1 MKGILIRILTAL
13 VILASSADVLSA
25 QQSVPCAGNCEWE
38 AMVHHLLEEPE
49 AIYRYDI
56 VNKVCTADLH
66 HLSYMVNIINQIPV
80 STFSDAALVRRY
92 ADFLRLVIMQYHQK
106 ADFLKEISFGRPLFL
121 SRNLRTDNSVGGF
134 EGLRLVATTLRY
146 SWMLAEEES
155 ITSFEKAN
163 YGNLHFLERIL
174 YGNDI
179 IMAAKDPYYSMI
191 LKRLCGKLGIS
202 FDLDTAEEEILDHVT
217 TKALEGDMHALSR
230 IWKDLMRLR
239 FCLNSVW
246 QSDLQNILISY
257 AVSEVGMDEYL
268 LEFNTSIREYYPD
281 EYAKTVIP
289 MYSIRMRSYEEYM
302 NIISYVRGLIEE
314 GKPYAGY
321 LPWDCPEE
329 YRTEG
334 FVEYREA
341 FLVLCK
347 CLVRS
352 CRYEMNDML
361 VAQANNLITPV
372 LESFGASN
380 MMHLLSIIGN
390 FALDMYDEGYNDAY
404 TIIEDLLRLAEVGYY
419 DPFLMANIATV
430 YMNVSYSKVEEIID
444 VMLIP
449 NIEYR
454 IEMWAGGADSGAR
467 IQTMMLASVAGL
479 TANKD
484 KYLSMAARYV
494 LEAEEFISRLPEEER
509 VYYYLTLADVYSFMG
524 LGYRTR
530 SLLENELADLYRYNK
545 DALEFTTFMSYYKQ
559 SRYEDAMK
567 YVKAAQHQTGVT
579 YVLKSM
585 ETAFRT
591 GHYHMAEKLAGTY
604 LDNRYLMLENLLM
617 ANSDNKSDLSA
628 LLRQNDIH
636 SLKGILESSY
646 GERASSKLLAGLI
659 YDWSL
664 ISKGGLLKSM
674 TNWHSYMVQNDD
686 RMFGVY
692 DLYNAFAEGKGDEGV
707 VVPREYVS
715 IVSNELTDLIRTNYS
730 WGELAPRVTSEDVIS
745 GLPAGTYA
753 VEFCNIA
760 DDYYAV
766 LVGNGYKS
774 PKLYRLCS
782 KDNIMSVSGDMFTEY
797 LYDDAGSLRKLY
809 DLIWSPVLEQIPE
822 GSDIYCSLDGVLNLL
837 NVELFCDDASRYV
850 GDVYDIYRVS
860 TTASVNDPLTI
871 EDLSNAVLYGNM
883 NYFMNHSEITSDSDK
898 YIYNAAETRNR
909 GAVMDFVVPREPL
922 TETGNEIRTVSELLA
937 ANQVDTLM
945 FEWNSGTEYSFKS
958 LSGKDFD
965 ILHMATHG
973 FWWGSDRDAE
983 GRPVPP
989 MKRSG
994 LVLSGSDDEPL
1005 SSDKAGVLFAQEIAE
1020 LDLSAV
1026 DLLVLSACQTAG
1038 GEIQE
1043 DGVFGLQRGFKQAG
1057 VGTIVMT
1064 LWPVNSAMTQSFM
1077 THMYENLAHGY
1088 DTREAFY
1095 NARTEVRKHYKKAS
1109 DWGAFIILD

>member
-38 AMVHHLLEEPE
+38 VMVHHLLEEPE

-66 HLSYMVNIINQIPV
+66 HLSYMMNIINQIPV

-121 SRNLRTDNSVGGF
+121 SRDLRTDNSVGGF

-146 SWMLAEEES
+146 AWLLAEEES
-155 ITSFEKAN
+155 TPSSEKVN

-174 YGNDI
+174 YGSDI
-179 IMAAKDPYYSMI
+179 IMAAKDPYYAMI
-191 LKRLCGKLGIS
+191 LKRLCGKLGMS
-202 FDLDTAEEEILDHVT
+202 FDLDTAEEEILDYVT
-217 TKALEGDMHALSR
+217 TEVLEGNIHALSG
-230 IWKDLMRLR
+230 IWKDLTRLR
-239 FCLNSVW
+239 FCLNTVW
-246 QSDLQNILISY
+246 QSNLQSILMSY
-257 AVSEVGMDEYL
+257 AVSDIGMDEYL

-281 EYAKTVIP
+281 EYAKKYIP
-289 MYSIRMRSYEEYM
+289 MLSIRMRSYQEFINTM
-302 NIISYVRGLIEE
+302 SYVQELVDE

-321 LPWDCPEE
+321 LPWSCPEE

-334 FVEYREA
+334 YTEYREA

-347 CLVRS
+347 YLVRS
-352 CRYEMNDML
+352 CRYEIDDIYEIL
-361 VAQANNLITPV
+361 TPV
-372 LESFGASN
+372 IESLGASDII
-380 MMHLLSIIGN
+380 HLLSIIGN
-390 FALDMYDEGYNDAY
+390 FALEMYDDGYNDAY
-404 TIIEDLLRLAEVGYY
+404 TMIEDLVCLAEFGYY
-419 DPFLMANIATV
+419 DPYLMANIAAV
-430 YMNVSYSKVEEIID
+430 YVNVSYSKVEEIID
-444 VMLIP
+444 VMLVP
-449 NIEYR
+449 WIEHR
-454 IEMWAGGADSGAR
+454 KEMWVGGADSGAR
-467 IQTMMLASVAGL
+467 IETMMLASMAGL
-479 TANKD
+479 IANKD
-484 KYLSMAARYV
+484 KYLRMAARYV
-494 LEAEEFISRLPEEER
+494 LEVEEFIAGLPEEER
-509 VYYYLTLADVYSFMG
+509 VYYYLTLADVYSYMG
-524 LGYRTR
+524 FGYRTR
-530 SLLENELADLYRYNK
+530 DLLKHELADLYKHNK
-545 DALEFTTFMSYYKQ
+545 EAKEFTIFMSYYNQ
-559 SRYEDAMK
+559 DRYDDAIK
-567 YVKAAQHQTGVT
+567 YVKAAQHASGVT
-579 YVLKSM
+579 YALQSM

-591 GHYHMAEKLAGTY
+591 GHYRMAEKLAGVY
-604 LDNRYLMLENLLM
+604 LTNRYFQVESLLM
-617 ANSDNKSDLSA
+617 ANSENKSA
-628 LLRQNDIH
+628 LGSILRQKDIN
-636 SLKGILESSY
+636 SLQGILESSY
-646 GERASSKLLAGLI
+646 GENTCSGLLAGLM

-674 TNWHSYMVQNDD
+674 TSWHNYMIENDD
-686 RMFGVY
+686 RIFGAY
-692 DLYNAFAEGKGDEGV
+692 DLYNAFADENDDGYIMSGA
-707 VVPREYVS
+707 YVS
-715 IVSNELTDLIRTNYS
+715 MVSTELSDQIRTDYT
-730 WGELAPRVTSEDVIS
+730 WGELVPRVTSEDVIS
-745 GLPAGTYA
+745 ELPAGAYA
-753 VEFCNIA
+753 IEFCNIA

-766 LVGNGYKS
+766 SVGKEYRS

-782 KDNIMSVSGDMFTEY
+782 KDDIMSVSADMFTEY
-797 LYDDAGSLRKLY
+797 LYDDAGSLKKLY

-860 TTASVNDPLTI
+860 TTASVNEPLTI

-945 FEWNSGTEYSFKS
+945 FEWNNGTEYSFKS

>member
-38 AMVHHLLEEPE
+38 VMVHHLLEEPE

-246 QSDLQNILISY
+246 QSDLQSILMSY

-494 LEAEEFISRLPEEER
+494 LEAEEFIGRLPEEEK
-509 VYYYLTLADVYSFMG
+509 VYYYLTLADVYSYMG

-545 DALEFTTFMSYYKQ
+545 SALEFTTFMSYYNQ

-567 YVKAAQHQTGVT
+567 YVKAAQYQTGVT

-591 GHYHMAEKLAGTY
+591 GHYHMADKLAGAY
-604 LDNRYLMLENLLM
+604 LNNRYLMTENLLM
-617 ANSDNKSDLSA
+617 ANSENKSDLNS
-628 LLRQNDIH
+628 LLRQNDIY
-636 SLKGILESSY
+636 SLKGIMESSY

-782 KDNIMSVSGDMFTEY
+782 KDDIMSVSGDMFTEY

-809 DLIWSPVLEQIPE
+809 DLIWSPVLGQIPE

-860 TTASVNDPLTI
+860 TTASVNEPLTI

-937 ANQVDTLM
+937 ANQIDTLM
-945 FEWNSGTEYSFKS
+945 FEWNNGTEYSFKS

>member
-1 MKGILIRILTAL
+1 MNDIVVRILTAF
-13 VILASSADVLSA
+13 VILISSAEVLSA

-38 AMVHHLLEEPE
+38 VMMHHLLQEPE
-49 AIYRYDI
+49 AIFGYDI
-56 VNKVCTADLH
+56 VNKVCSADLH
-66 HLSYMVNIINQIPV
+66 HLSYMVNVINQMPV
-80 STFSDAALVRRY
+80 STFSDDAHVRRY
-92 ADFLRLVIMQYHQK
+92 ADFLRLIIMEYHRK
-106 ADFLKEISFGRPLFL
+106 ADFMKEISFGRPIDVRQELW
-121 SRNLRTDNSVGGF
+121 TDNTVGGF
-134 EGLRLVATTLRY
+134 EGLRLIATTLRN
-146 SWMLAEEES
+146 SWLLSEEES

-163 YGNLHFLERIL
+163 YGNLHFLERTL
-174 YGNDI
+174 YGKDI
-179 IMAAKDPYYSMI
+179 IMAAKDPYYSII
-191 LKRLCGKLGIS
+191 LKRLCRKLGMS
-202 FDLDTAEEEILDHVT
+202 FNFDTAEEEILDYVA
-217 TKALEGDMHALSR
+217 TKSLEGDMHALSG
-230 IWKDLMRLR
+230 IWKDLTRLR
-239 FCLNSVW
+239 FCLNSQW
-246 QSDLQNILISY
+246 QSDLQNILMSY

-281 EYAKTVIP
+281 EYAKAVIP
-289 MYSIRMRSYEEYM
+289 MYSIRMRTYEEYM
-302 NIISYVRGLIEE
+302 NIISYVKGLIDE

-372 LESFGASN
+372 LESFGASD
-380 MMHLLSIIGN
+380 MMHLLCIIGN
-390 FALDMYDEGYNDAY
+390 FALEMYDEGYNDAY
-404 TIIEDLLRLAEVGYY
+404 TIIEDLLRLAEYGYY
-419 DPFLMANIATV
+419 DPFLMANIAVV
-430 YMNVSYSKVEEIID
+430 YMNINYSKVEEIID

-454 IEMWAGGADSGAR
+454 IDLWDGGADSGAR

-494 LEAEEFISRLPEEER
+494 LEAEEFIGRLPEEER

-545 DALEFTTFMSYYKQ
+545 DALEFTTFMSYYNQ

-591 GHYHMAEKLAGTY
+591 RHYHMAEKLAGTY
-604 LDNRYLMLENLLM
+604 LNNRYLMAENLLM
-617 ANSDNKSDLSA
+617 ANSDNKSDLNA

-646 GERASSKLLAGLI
+646 GEKASSKPLAELM

-674 TNWHSYMVQNDD
+674 TDWHNYMVQNDY
-686 RMFGVY
+686 RMFGAY
-692 DLYNAFAEGKGDEGV
+692 DLFNTFTEDKDSDGV

-715 IVSNELTDLIRTNYS
+715 VVSNELTDLIRTNYN
-730 WGELAPRVTSEDVIS
+730 WGELVPRVTYEEVIS
-745 GLPAGTYA
+745 RLPAGAYA

-774 PKLYRLCS
+774 PKLYHLCT
-782 KDNIMSVSGDMFTEY
+782 KDDIISVSADMFTEY
-797 LYDDAGSLRKLY
+797 LYDDAGSLQKLY
-809 DLIWSPVLEQIPE
+809 DLVWSPILEQIPE
-822 GSDIYCSLDGVLNLL
+822 GADVYCSLDGVLNLL
-837 NVELFCDDASRYV
+837 NVELFCDETSRYV

-860 TTASVNDPLTI
+860 TTSSVEEPLHI
-871 EDLSNAVLYGNM
+871 EDFSNAVLYGNM
-883 NYFMNHSEITSDSDK
+883 NYFMNQAEITSDSDK
-898 YIYNAAETRNR
+898 YIYNAAEASYR
-909 GAVMDFVVPREPL
+909 GAVMDFVVPRDPL
-922 TETGNEIRTVSELLA
+922 KETGNEIRAVSELLI
-937 ANQVDTLM
+937 ANQVDTLL
-945 FEWNSGTEYSFKS
+945 FEWNNGTEYSFKS

-965 ILHMATHG
+965 ILHLATHG

>member
-1 MKGILIRILTAL
+1 MKGILIRILIAL

-38 AMVHHLLEEPE
+38 VMVHHLLEEPE
-49 AIYRYDI
+49 AIFGYDI
-56 VNKVCTADLH
+56 ANKVCSADLQ
-66 HLSYMVNIINQIPV
+66 HLSYMVNVINQIPV
-80 STFSDAALVRRY
+80 STFSDDAHIRRY
-92 ADFLRLVIMQYHQK
+92 ADFLRLIIMEYHRK
-106 ADFLKEISFGRPLFL
+106 ADFMKEISFGRPIDVRQELW
-121 SRNLRTDNSVGGF
+121 TDSTVGGF
-134 EGLRLVATTLRY
+134 EGLSLIATTLRN
-146 SWMLAEEES
+146 SWLLSEEES

-163 YGNLHFLERIL
+163 YGNLHFLERTL
-174 YGNDI
+174 YGKDI

-191 LKRLCGKLGIS
+191 LKRLCRKLGMS
-202 FDLDTAEEEILDHVT
+202 FNFDTAEEEILDYVA
-217 TKALEGDMHALSR
+217 TKSLEGDMHALSG
-230 IWKDLMRLR
+230 IWKDLTRLR
-239 FCLNSVW
+239 FCLNSQW
-246 QSDLQNILISY
+246 QSDLQNILMSY

-281 EYAKTVIP
+281 EYAKAVIP
-289 MYSIRMRSYEEYM
+289 MYSIRMRTYEEFM
-302 NIISYVRGLIEE
+302 NIISYVKGLIDE
-314 GKPYAGY
+314 GKPYARY

-341 FLVLCK
+341 FMILCK
-347 CLVRS
+347 FLVRS
-352 CRYEMNDML
+352 CRYEMNNML
-361 VAQANNLITPV
+361 TAQANDLLTPM
-372 LESFGASN
+372 LEGFGASD
-380 MMHLLSIIGN
+380 MVHLLCIIGN
-390 FALDMYDEGYNDAY
+390 FALEMYDEGYNDAY
-404 TIIEDLLRLAEVGYY
+404 TIIEDLLRLAEYGYY
-419 DPFLMANIATV
+419 DPFLMANIAVV
-430 YMNVSYSKVEEIID
+430 YMNINYSKVEEIID

-449 NIEYR
+449 NIEHR
-454 IEMWAGGADSGAR
+454 IDLWAGGADSGAR

-494 LEAEEFISRLPEEER
+494 LEAEEFIGRLPEEER
-509 VYYYLTLADVYSFMG
+509 TYYYLTLAEVYSFMG

-545 DALEFTTFMSYYKQ
+545 DALEFTTFMSYYNQ

-567 YVKAAQHQTGVT
+567 YVKAAQHQPGVT

-646 GERASSKLLAGLI
+646 GEKASSKPLAGLM

-674 TNWHSYMVQNDD
+674 TDWHSYMVQNDY
-686 RMFGVY
+686 RMFGAY
-692 DLYNAFAEGKGDEGV
+692 DLFNAFAEDKDSDGV

-715 IVSNELTDLIRTNYS
+715 VVSNELTDLIRTNYN
-730 WGELAPRVTSEDVIS
+730 WGELVPRVTYEEVIS
-745 GLPAGTYA
+745 RLPAGAYA
-753 VEFCNIA
+753 VEFCNIV

-774 PKLYRLCS
+774 PKLYHLCT
-782 KDNIMSVSGDMFTEY
+782 KDDIMSVSGDMFTEY
-797 LYDDAGSLRKLY
+797 LYDDAGSLKKLY

-860 TTASVNDPLTI
+860 TTASVNEPLTI
-871 EDLSNAVLYGNM
+871 EDFSNAVLYGNM
-883 NYFMNHSEITSDSDK
+883 NYSMNHDEITSDSDK
-898 YIYNAAETRNR
+898 YIYNGAEAMYR
-909 GAVMDFVVPREPL
+909 GAVMDFVVPRDPL
-922 TETGNEIRTVSELLA
+922 RETGNEVRAVSELLA

>member
-1 MKGILIRILTAL
+1 MKDIVVRILTAF
-13 VILASSADVLSA
+13 VILISSAEVLSA
-25 QQSVPCAGNCEWE
+25 QQSVPCAGNCEWDV
-38 AMVHHLLEEPE
+38 MMHHLLQEPE
-49 AIYRYDI
+49 AIFGYDI
-56 VNKVCTADLH
+56 VNKVCSADLQ
-66 HLSYMVNIINQIPV
+66 HLSYMVNVINQIPV
-80 STFSDAALVRRY
+80 STFSDDAHVRRY
-92 ADFLRLVIMQYHQK
+92 ADFLRLIIMEYHRK
-106 ADFLKEISFGRPLFL
+106 ADFMKEISFGRPIDVRQELW
-121 SRNLRTDNSVGGF
+121 TDSTVGGF
-134 EGLRLVATTLRY
+134 EGLSLIATTLRN
-146 SWMLAEEES
+146 SWLLSEEES

-163 YGNLHFLERIL
+163 YGNLHFLERTL
-174 YGNDI
+174 YGKDI

-191 LKRLCGKLGIS
+191 LKRLCRKLGMS
-202 FDLDTAEEEILDHVT
+202 FNFDTAEEEILDYVA
-217 TKALEGDMHALSR
+217 TKSLEGDMHALSG
-230 IWKDLMRLR
+230 IWKDLTRLR
-239 FCLNSVW
+239 FCLNSQW
-246 QSDLQNILISY
+246 QSDLQNILMSY

-268 LEFNTSIREYYPD
+268 PEFNTSIREYYPD
-281 EYAKTVIP
+281 EYAKAVIP
-289 MYSIRMRSYEEYM
+289 MYSIRMRTYEEYM

-372 LESFGASN
+372 LESFGASD
-380 MMHLLSIIGN
+380 MMHLLCIIGN
-390 FALDMYDEGYNDAY
+390 FALEMYDEGYNDAY
-404 TIIEDLLRLAEVGYY
+404 TIIEDLLKLAEYGYY
-419 DPFLMANIATV
+419 DPFLMANIAVV
-430 YMNVSYSKVEEIID
+430 YMNINYSKVEEIID

-454 IEMWAGGADSGAR
+454 IDLWDGGADSGAR
-467 IQTMMLASVAGL
+467 IQTMMLSSVAGL

-494 LEAEEFISRLPEEER
+494 LEAEEFIGRLPEEER

-545 DALEFTTFMSYYKQ
+545 DALEFTTFMSYYNQ

-591 GHYHMAEKLAGTY
+591 RHYHMAEKLAGTY
-604 LDNRYLMLENLLM
+604 LNNRYLMLENLLM
-617 ANSDNKSDLSA
+617 ANSDNKSDLNA

-646 GERASSKLLAGLI
+646 GEKASSKPLAGLM

-674 TNWHSYMVQNDD
+674 TDWHNYMVQNDY
-686 RMFGVY
+686 RMFGAY
-692 DLYNAFAEGKGDEGV
+692 DLFNAFAEDKDSDGV

-715 IVSNELTDLIRTNYS
+715 VVSNELTDLIRTNYS
-730 WGELAPRVTSEDVIS
+730 WGELAPRVTYEEVIS
-745 GLPAGTYA
+745 RLPAGAYA

-782 KDNIMSVSGDMFTEY
+782 KDDIISVSGDMFTEY

-860 TTASVNDPLTI
+860 TTASVNEPLTI

-883 NYFMNHSEITSDSDK
+883 NYFMNQAEITSDSDK
-898 YIYNAAETRNR
+898 YIYNAAEASYR
-909 GAVMDFVVPREPL
+909 GAVMDFVVPRDPL
-922 TETGNEIRTVSELLA
+922 KETGNEIRAVSELLM
-937 ANQVDTLM
+937 ANQVDTLL
-945 FEWNSGTEYSFKS
+945 FEWNNGTEYSFKS

-965 ILHMATHG
+965 ILHLATHG
-973 FWWGSDRDAE
+973 FWWGADRDAE
-983 GRPVPP
+983 GRSVPP

-1026 DLLVLSACQTAG
+1026 DLVVLSACQTAG
-1038 GEIQE
+1038 GEIHE

-1077 THMYENLAHGY
+1077 TSMYGFLAQGY